1 MTRCTACRR
10 LTRTPKPAPAG
21 HVVLFVDRAV
31 VLPEGAIVCWR
42 CPMTPKPTAPA
53 RTLTQGQVDLLGQ
66 LLRRGTPCRGEE
78 RELVARALEAA

>member
-31 VLPEGAIVCWR
+31 VLPAGAPVCWR
-42 CPMTPKPTAPA
+42 CPVMPRPTAPPPM
-53 RTLTQGQVDLLGQ
+53 LTQGQVELLGQ
-66 LLRRGTPCRGEE
+66 LLRRGTPSRGEE